1 MNDILKSAH
10 VAFPIADVFDLV
22 EAVERY
28 PEFLPWC
35 AAATVLS
42 RNDTEVSARITVG
55 YGDLRFHFVTRNPMR
70 RPEFMAI
77 HLEEGPFRQF
87 EGEWHL
93 SRLGVDAC
101 KIEFALRYEFENPV
115 IAALAGSV
123 FGQMADTLVDAF
135 VRRADQVHGG
145 QAAAHPEAST

>member
-1 MNDILKSAH
+1 MNDIRKSAD
-10 VAFPIADVFDLV
+10 VAFPIDDVFDLV
-22 EAVERY
+22 EAVEHY

-55 YGDLRFHFVTRNPMR
+55 YGDLRFDFVTRNPMR

-77 HLEEGPFRQF
+77 HLEKGPFRRF

-101 KIEFALRYEFENPV
+101 KIEFALRYEFENLV
-115 IAALAGSV
+115 IAALAGPV
-123 FGQMADTLVDAF
+123 FGQISGTLVDAF
-135 VRRADQVHGG
+135 VRRADQVHGR
-145 QAAAHPEAST
+145 QAATHPEAST

>member
-1 MNDILKSAH
+1 MNDIRKSAH
-10 VAFPIADVFDLV
+10 VAFPIDDVFDLV
-22 EAVERY
+22 EAVEED

-35 AAATVLS
+35 AVATVPS

-55 YGDLRFHFVTRNPMR
+55 HGNLHFDFVTRNPIR

-77 HLEEGPFRQF
+77 HPEKGPFRCI
-87 EGEWHL
+87 EGDCHL

-101 KIEFALRYEFENPV
+101 KIEFALRYELENPL
-115 IAALAGSV
+115 IAALAGPV
-123 FGQMADTLVDAF
+123 FRQMVDTLVDAF

-145 QAAAHPEAST
+145 QAAAHPQAPT